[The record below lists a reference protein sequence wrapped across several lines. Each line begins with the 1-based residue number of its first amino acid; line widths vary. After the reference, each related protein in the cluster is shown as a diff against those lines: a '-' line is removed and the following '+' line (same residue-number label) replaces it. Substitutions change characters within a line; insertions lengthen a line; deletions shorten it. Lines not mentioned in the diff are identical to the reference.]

1 MFKKILLIALI
12 TLPLTVFAQEGKIAY
27 LNYGDVITAMPEYKL
42 MTDSLSKSQ
51 SEFQAE
57 FKILTDE
64 YTKKMS
70 DYIAQ
75 RDSLNQSIKLR
86 REQELQDIQQRAD
99 NFQQYAA
106 QKQEELQ
113 QALGAPIQAKL
124 QKTIEEVGKENN
136 FLYIISLQAFLYKA
150 PHAIDATPLV
160 KKKLGIQ

>member
-1 MFKKILLIALI
+1 MFKKIVLIALI
-12 TLPLTVFAQEGKIAY
+12 TLPFAAFAQEGKIAY
-27 LNYGDVITAMPEYKL
+27 LNYGDVITAMPEYKQ

-57 FKILTDE
+57 FKVFTDD

-75 RDSLNQSIKLR
+75 RDSLNQSIRLR
-86 REQELQDIQQRAD
+86 REQELQDLQQRAD

-113 QALGAPIQAKL
+113 QALVAPIHAKL
-124 QKTIEEVGKENN
+124 QKIIEEVGKENN
-136 FLYIISLQAFLYKA
+136 FLYIVNSQVFFFEA
-150 PHAIDATPLV
+150 PNAINATPLV